1 MQIEESEIYDLLYDY
16 SFEVWTKDYGNMD
29 VVDVNVF
36 VDEILPELVEKINL
50 VLSNEKIEIIS

>member
-50 VLSNEKIEIIS
+50 VLPDEKIEIIS

>member
-50 VLSNEKIEIIS
+50 VLPNEKIEIIS

>member
-16 SFEVWTKDYGNMD
+16 SFEVWTKDYENVD

>member
-16 SFEVWTKDYGNMD
+16 SFEVWTKDYENID

-50 VLSNEKIEIIS
+50 VLPNEKIEIIS

>member
-16 SFEVWTKDYGNMD
+16 SFEVWTKDYENVD

-50 VLSNEKIEIIS
+50 VLPNEKIEIIS

>member
-36 VDEILPELVEKINL
+36 VDEILPELVEKINSTL
-50 VLSNEKIEIIS
+50 LNEKIEIIS

>member
-50 VLSNEKIEIIS
+50 TLLNEKIEIIS

>member
-29 VVDVNVF
+29 VVDVNIF

-50 VLSNEKIEIIS
+50 VLPNEKIEIIS

>member
-16 SFEVWTKDYGNMD
+16 SFEVWAKDYGNMD

-36 VDEILPELVEKINL
+36 VDEILPELVEKINSTL
-50 VLSNEKIEIIS
+50 LNEKIEIIS

>member
-16 SFEVWTKDYGNMD
+16 SFEVWTKDYENID

-36 VDEILPELVEKINL
+36 VDEILPELVEKINSTL
-50 VLSNEKIEIIS
+50 LNEKIEIIS

>member
-1 MQIEESEIYDLLYDY
+1 MQIEESEIYDLLYAY

-36 VDEILPELVEKINL
+36 VDEILPELVEKINSTL
-50 VLSNEKIEIIS
+50 LNEKIEIIS